1 MLFTSTVFLFLFLP
15 AVLLLHYVLPE
26 RFRNAFLL
34 LASLFFYAWGEVFY
48 AVIILVSIGI
58 NYTMARIMDACSP
71 GRRKRT
77 LLLTTV
83 GLNLAL
89 LGWFKYANF
98 VVDNINE
105 VLRFC
110 DGPTIHLEPV
120 HLPIGIS
127 FFTFQALSYVVD
139 AYFGRVAVQRRIVDL
154 ALYIALFPQLIAG
167 PIVRYRD
174 IAAEI
179 VARHV
184 DLSRF
189 AYGVRRFIIGMGK
202 KMILAN
208 PMGELADKVFV
219 LSPGEWTTPLA
230 WLGIACYTL
239 QIYFDFSGYS
249 DMAIGLGRMLGFTF
263 KENFNYPYSAT
274 SIREFW
280 QRWHISLSS
289 WFRDYLY
296 IPLGGSHVSSR
307 RTIMNL
313 WIVFLLCGL
322 WHGPSWNFVIWGGLH
337 GCFLSLERTGFDRLR
352 CWLWQPLRHIYVLLV
367 VMVAWVFFRLETLSD
382 ALSFIG
388 IMAGVGEG
396 IAPPQVTIDLFPLE
410 HRMIFVVAV
419 LACVSWR
426 SVGKRVSDLSVRF
439 LPRCMPMMTGR
450 MPPWLSI
457 GGYVVNV
464 AALMSILILSIMHIA
479 VGTYNPF
486 IYFRF

>member
-1 MLFTSTVFLFLFLP
+1 
-15 AVLLLHYVLPE
+15 
-26 RFRNAFLL
+26 
-34 LASLFFYAWGEVFY
+34 
-48 AVIILVSIGI
+48 
-58 NYTMARIMDACSP
+58 
-71 GRRKRT
+71 
-77 LLLTTV
+77 
-83 GLNLAL
+83 
-89 LGWFKYANF
+89 
-98 VVDNINE
+98 
-105 VLRFC
+105 
-110 DGPTIHLEPV
+110 
-120 HLPIGIS
+120 
-127 FFTFQALSYVVD
+127 
-139 AYFGRVAVQRRIVDL
+139 
-154 ALYIALFPQLIAG
+154 
-167 PIVRYRD
+167 
-174 IAAEI
+174 
-179 VARHV
+179 
-184 DLSRF
+184 
-189 AYGVRRFIIGMGK
+189 
-202 KMILAN
+202 
-208 PMGELADKVFV
+208 
-219 LSPGEWTTPLA
+219 
-230 WLGIACYTL
+230 
-239 QIYFDFSGYS
+239 
-249 DMAIGLGRMLGFTF
+249 
-263 KENFNYPYSAT
+263 
-274 SIREFW
+274 
-280 QRWHISLSS
+280 
-289 WFRDYLY
+289 
-296 IPLGGSHVSSR
+296 
-307 RTIMNL
+307 MNL

>member
-1 MLFTSTVFLFLFLP
+1 M
-15 AVLLLHYVLPE
+15 LLHYIIPD

-48 AVIILVSIGI
+48 AAIILVSIFI
-58 NYTMARIMDACSP
+58 NYTMTRIMAARPP
-71 GRRKRT
+71 GLQKRS
-77 LLLTTV
+77 LLLITV

-98 VVDNINE
+98 IVDNIN
-105 VLRFC
+105 VLLSFF
-110 DGPTIHLEPV
+110 DEPTILLEPV

-127 FFTFQALSYVVD
+127 FFTFQALSYAVD
-139 AYFGRVAVQRRIVDL
+139 AYFGRVAVQKRIVDL

-179 VARHV
+179 AARHV

-208 PMGELADKVFV
+208 PMGELADKVFA

-230 WLGIACYTL
+230 WLAIACYTL

-296 IPLGGSHVSSR
+296 IPLGGS
-307 RTIMNL
+307 
-313 WIVFLLCGL
+313 
-322 WHGPSWNFVIWGGLH
+322 
-337 GCFLSLERTGFDRLR
+337 
-352 CWLWQPLRHIYVLLV
+352 
-367 VMVAWVFFRLETLSD
+367 
-382 ALSFIG
+382 SFIPRADDYQFMG
-388 IMAGVGEG
+388 
-396 IAPPQVTIDLFPLE
+396 
-410 HRMIFVVAV
+410 RIFA
-419 LACVSWR
+419 LR
-426 SVGKRVSDLSVRF
+426 SVARSQLEFCYLGWITRLF
-439 LPRCMPMMTGR
+439 F
-450 MPPWLSI
+450 
-457 GGYVVNV
+457 V
-464 AALMSILILSIMHIA
+464 A
-479 VGTYNPF
+479 
-486 IYFRF
+486 

>member
-15 AVLLLHYVLPE
+15 LALLLHYVLPE

-58 NYTMARIMDACSP
+58 NYTMARAMAAYPP
-71 GRRKRT
+71 GGRKRA
-77 LLLTTV
+77 LLLTTI

-98 VVDNINE
+98 MVDNINV
-105 VLRFC
+105 VLRIF
-110 DGPTIHLEPV
+110 DGPVIHLEPV

-139 AYFGRVAVQRRIVDL
+139 AYFGRVAVQKRMVDL

-179 VARHV
+179 AARHV

-208 PMGELADKVFV
+208 PVGELADTVFA
-219 LSPGEWTTPLA
+219 LSPGEWTTPLT

-263 KENFNYPYSAT
+263 KENFNYPYAAA

-296 IPLGGSHVSSR
+296 IPLGGSHLSPR
-307 RTIMNL
+307 RTIVNL
-313 WIVFLLCGL
+313 WVVFLLCGL

-337 GCFLSLERTGFDRLR
+337 GCFLSLERTEFDRIR
-352 CWLWQPLRHIYVLLV
+352 RWLWWPLRHIYVLLV
-367 VMVAWVFFRLETLSD
+367 VMVAWVFFRLETLPE

-388 IMAGVGEG
+388 IMVGVGEG
-396 IAPPQVTIDLFPLE
+396 SAPPQLTIDLFPFE
-410 HRMIFVVAV
+410 HRLVFMVAI

-426 SVGKRVSDLSVRF
+426 SVGKRMADLYFRNQARF
-439 LPRCMPMMTGR
+439 MSTMTIR
-450 MPPWLSI
+450 LQPWLTT
-457 GGYVVNV
+457 GLHVLNV